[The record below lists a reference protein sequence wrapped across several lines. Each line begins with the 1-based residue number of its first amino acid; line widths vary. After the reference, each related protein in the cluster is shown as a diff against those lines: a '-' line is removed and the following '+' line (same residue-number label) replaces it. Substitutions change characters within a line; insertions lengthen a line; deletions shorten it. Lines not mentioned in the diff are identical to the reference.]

1 MDLLDVQTTL
11 IPAKPMTHLLPA
23 LRSRVRNTEPSVG
36 TKEPEPAGPARET
49 RIQSSKVP
57 LGESIQS
64 GNGIFSDSQVK
75 GHGVPRRY
83 NCPGLGSLGAV
94 TPGAVALRAAAQEV
108 RMVASKDQE
117 LQVTAAD
124 EGAKQDLR
132 ILRLQAITPR
142 ESRQSLE
149 KMTPHKPLTED
160 LIQLIEKHQ
169 RNDPLCKRI
178 AGQLLHPCRQLD
190 SPFAEDEGP
199 VVDDDPALTGGIR
212 NLLCVAGRVVVPE
225 QASLR
230 AGLLRLSNRCA
241 LRRKAYERTVAEGL
255 LLARPGDGC

>member
-1 MDLLDVQTTL
+1 
-11 IPAKPMTHLLPA
+11 
-23 LRSRVRNTEPSVG
+23 
-36 TKEPEPAGPARET
+36 
-49 RIQSSKVP
+49 

-64 GNGIFSDSQVK
+64 GNGKSSDLQVK
-75 GHGVPRRY
+75 GHGALKSY

-94 TPGAVALRAAAQEV
+94 TPGAVALLAAAQEV

-117 LQVTAAD
+117 LQVMAAD
-124 EGAKQDLR
+124 EGAKQILR

-149 KMTPHKPLTED
+149 KMTPHNPLTED

-169 RNDPLCKRI
+169 RNSPLCKWI

-199 VVDDDPALTGGIR
+199 VVDNDPALTGGIKI
-212 NLLCVAGRVVVPE
+212 LLCVAGRVVVPE
-225 QASLR
+225 QASL
-230 AGLLRLSNRCA
+230 
-241 LRRKAYERTVAEGL
+241 
-255 LLARPGDGC
+255 

>member
-1 MDLLDVQTTL
+1 
-11 IPAKPMTHLLPA
+11 
-23 LRSRVRNTEPSVG
+23 
-36 TKEPEPAGPARET
+36 
-49 RIQSSKVP
+49 
-57 LGESIQS
+57 
-64 GNGIFSDSQVK
+64 
-75 GHGVPRRY
+75 
-83 NCPGLGSLGAV
+83 
-94 TPGAVALRAAAQEV
+94 
-108 RMVASKDQE
+108 MVASKDQE

-142 ESRQSLE
+142 QSRQSLE

-160 LIQLIEKHQ
+160 LIQLIEKHR

-230 AGLLRLSNRCA
+230 TELLRRFHDCPTAGHWEEKRTKELLQRAFYWPELETDVTA
-241 LRRKAYERTVAEGL
+241 LTA
-255 LLARPGDGC
+255 